1 MIMKLAFICG
11 NYLPHQLGG
20 SMISTEALAT
30 RLSRSCSVD
39 IICGHS
45 QRNNTEC
52 TYRIHQLSPFPYL
65 SFHPESTNYE
75 KRYFAAV
82 ALENYFNEC
91 SRYLAQHS
99 YNIIDAQGPWCKAA
113 SIATVRFV
121 YPEYL
126 EVLAKYGH
134 AIPNKDPWSTKL
146 LELERRTYQSSAV
159 RHFIAVSTKAKTE
172 LQKHYHIS
180 NESITV
186 VNNGVDTKRF
196 TTSTVAKY
204 RKKIRSRLNVA
215 DHEILILYCGN
226 NYIRKNLSVFLEV
239 VRCFYGCGVKLAIM
253 ARDKQALDIIG
264 KEDRDH
270 IAHFGITKFPE
281 KLLAA
286 SDILLFPTLYDTCA
300 KIVLEAMAM
309 GLPVIVSAAS
319 GLSNIIVNGKNGII
333 VSSPTDVTQY
343 KQVIVELIQNKDLRQ
358 KIGKQAA
365 AKVISQ
371 LSWDLVVKRVF
382 MVYKKALMC

>member
-1 MIMKLAFICG
+1 M
-11 NYLPHQLGG
+11 
-20 SMISTEALAT
+20 
-30 RLSRSCSVD
+30 
-39 IICGHS
+39 
-45 QRNNTEC
+45 
-52 TYRIHQLSPFPYL
+52 
-65 SFHPESTNYE
+65 
-75 KRYFAAV
+75 
-82 ALENYFNEC
+82 
-91 SRYLAQHS
+91 
-99 YNIIDAQGPWCKAA
+99 
-113 SIATVRFV
+113 
-121 YPEYL
+121 
-126 EVLAKYGH
+126 
-134 AIPNKDPWSTKL
+134 
-146 LELERRTYQSSAV
+146 
-159 RHFIAVSTKAKTE
+159 
-172 LQKHYHIS
+172 
-180 NESITV
+180 

-204 RKKIRSRLNVA
+204 RKKIRSKLNVV

-226 NYIRKNLSVFLEV
+226 NYIRKNLPVFLEV

-264 KEDRDH
+264 KEDREH
-270 IAHFGITKFPE
+270 IAYFGITKFPE

-371 LSWDLVVKRVF
+371 LS
-382 MVYKKALMC
+382 